1 MDQKDIEK
9 TIQFIL
15 DQQAKFAADIQQISE
30 AQKQAEGRLS
40 GLEGAVVIGVNL
52 INDLTKGTND
62 LTKNV
67 SALAEAHKQT
77 ENTVSEL
84 AEKVDAFIT
93 TVERYISEGRN
104 GKPSA

>member
-1 MDQKDIEK
+1 MNQKEVAK

-15 DQQAKFAADIQQISE
+15 DQQAKFAADIQQLGEAQKQLSE
-30 AQKQAEGRLS
+30 SQKQAEGRLS

-52 INDLTKGTND
+52 INDLTKNISD
-62 LTKNV
+62 LTEV
-67 SALAEAHKQT
+67 QRRAD
-77 ENTVSEL
+77 NTVSEL

>member
-1 MDQKDIEK
+1 MDQKEIEK

-15 DQQAKFAADIQQISE
+15 DQQAKFAADIQQLGE

-40 GLEGAVVIGVNL
+40 RLEDAVVIGVNL
-52 INDLTKGTND
+52 INDLTK
-62 LTKNV
+62 NV
-67 SALAEAHKQT
+67 SALAEAQKRT

-84 AEKVDAFIT
+84 SEKVDAFII

>member
-1 MDQKDIEK
+1 MDQKEIEK
-9 TIQFIL
+9 IIQFIL
-15 DQQAKFAADIQQISE
+15 DQQAKFAADIQQLGE

-40 GLEGAVVIGVNL
+40 RLEGAMVIGVNL
-52 INDLTKGTND
+52 MND

-67 SALAEAHKQT
+67 STLTEAQKQT

-84 AEKVDAFIT
+84 TEKMDAFIT

-104 GKPSA
+104 GKPPA